1 MYMIGRLLVV
11 IASPD
16 RDVIRTALMYAVN
29 SKKRGW
35 MDEVETIFFGPSE
48 KTIAKD
54 LGLQKL
60 LNELSKDGFKALA
73 CKRVAEELNVV
84 DPLLEIGLNVL
95 YVGKYISD
103 KVKDGFKVMVW

>member
-1 MYMIGRLLVV
+1 MYMMRRLLVV

-54 LGLQKL
+54 LELQRL

-73 CKRVAEELNVV
+73 CKRVAEDLNIEA
-84 DPLLEIGLNVL
+84 PLLELGVDVI

-103 KVKDGFKVMVW
+103 KIKDGFQVMVW